1 MTVARGATKKRLQR
15 WCHCNDS
22 RSSSGNFPQHFPNSH
37 FPKGER
43 DGRRP
48 FVTKILQTSFCRTFC
63 NTQWVKINQNISFL
77 HWKSCG
83 FKSHFEHFLAKIL
96 GSNPNVRLFWV
107 IFNHCVT
114 SKVHFY
120 SSFRIETMKLNGLKW
135 SQLKALMIILRI
147 WNCFALFCKETK
159 TQW

>member
-120 SSFRIETMKLNGLKW
+120 SSFSYRNYEAKRFEMVATEGFDDHIADME
-135 SQLKALMIILRI
+135 
-147 WNCFALFCKETK
+147 LFCFVL
-159 TQW
+159 